1 MAYKQTFAH
10 VTGRPF
16 LSVDPYEQPK
26 PVQVWAT
33 PEGASKPRPT
43 GEQAVDANG
52 IPLWTINASVLLLN
66 FGETESELITI
77 QFASKER
84 PKSLPADLMTPQ
96 QAR

>member
-16 LSVDPYEQPK
+16 LSIDPYEKPK

-33 PEGASKPRPT
+33 PEGGAKPKPT
-43 GEQAVDANG
+43 GEQAVDAHG
-52 IPLWTINASVLLLN
+52 VPLWTINASVLLLN
-66 FGETESELITI
+66 FGETESELVTI
-77 QFASKER
+77 QFPSKET
-84 PKSLPADLMTPQ
+84 PKGLPADLMTPQ

>member
-16 LSVDPYEQPK
+16 LSVDPYEKPK
-26 PVQVWAT
+26 
-33 PEGASKPRPT
+33 PT

-84 PKSLPADLMTPQ
+84 PKGLPADLMTPQ